1 MKLYAY
7 CVYDRKALVY
17 NAPFFAVADG
27 SAARSFADLANDL
40 STTIG
45 RHPMDYVLFRVGSF
59 DDTSGVLL
67 SDTAVHIADAH
78 ALVTPKPDLFG
89 SGRRP
94 NGPEV
99 MPD

>member
-17 NAPFFAVADG
+17 NAPFFAVSDG
-27 SAARSFADLANDL
+27 SAARSFSDLANDL
-40 STTIG
+40 STTVG

-59 DDTSGVLL
+59 DDAAGMLL
-67 SDTAVHIADAH
+67 PDTAVHIADAH
-78 ALVTPKPDLFG
+78 ALVAPKPDLF
-89 SGRRP
+89 RP
-94 NGPEV
+94 NGRPEV